1 LALACDPRI
10 ASRSASIKMAFLGM
24 GFAPDAGSSYFLSR
38 MIGTARAM
46 DLSLTGRT
54 VNAEEAESMGVASA
68 VTEPEKLD
76 AAVHDLAMKLVES
89 SSKALAFTK
98 RLVNKPLTS
107 LSEAMENEATL
118 QDIVGHNKDHVEAVK
133 AFLEKRRPKLHE
145 IESVV
150 YLNYCKAERRAVNG
164 KSARTERLFSSKV
177 LSILS

>member
-1 LALACDPRI
+1 MLRQKYHPIIQRIHDMDKPVIAGLNGIAAGGGASLALACDLRI

-24 GFAPDAGSSYFLSR
+24 GLAPDAGSSYFLSR

-54 VNAEEAESMGVASA
+54 VNAEEAESMGVVSP

-98 RLVNKPLTS
+98 RHVNKPLTS
-107 LSEAMENEATL
+107 LSEALENEATL
-118 QDIVGHNKDHVEAVK
+118 QDIAGHNKDHVEAVK
-133 AFLEKRRPKLHE
+133 AFLEKRRPKF
-145 IESVV
+145 
-150 YLNYCKAERRAVNG
+150 
-164 KSARTERLFSSKV
+164 T
-177 LSILS
+177 